1 VARTLDFTEIRLFLN
16 VSVFLNFVAKVLK
29 SLDFTG
35 FIGYFGG
42 FDIFVG

>member
-1 VARTLDFTEIRLFLN
+1 
-16 VSVFLNFVAKVLK
+16 VAKVLK